1 MISDCFHRAKVFGV
15 GIDASDDPW
24 TMQLKLAAVY
34 ARENGVHDPCLDPYD
49 AIVPELAR
57 FSKNLEHIGK
67 VPVPSWL
74 NPIPQASDAALVK
87 KENMERYVAAGG
99 MLDLTLQVKDFVKKQ
114 IFPGLPVMLGVD
126 HSATGGVVSALA
138 EELGP
143 ENMSVVVLDQHFD
156 GLPLFLRLEPQ
167 IMEHFSQTNPFAR
180 TVDDNEYCCGNFWK
194 HLIDSGVVMPENL
207 LFVGVADYPSTK
219 AVPGGDNFRDNY
231 LSFEARGCRFFPL
244 KEFEGSYRK
253 KLKKYIEDTIT
264 TPYVYVSL
272 DVDVGAY
279 NCVHAAR
286 YMDSIGIDR
295 KALMD
300 VAHLVGGHCRSGKTR
315 LAGMDIMEF
324 NMHFLGLKTE
334 QGKKDRTLSV
344 ALDFLKELLQLQ
356 EEENNKNSCSK
367 RSAK

>member
-24 TMQLKLAAVY
+24 TMQLKLAAIY
-34 ARENGVHDPCLDPYD
+34 ARENGAHDLCLDPYD
-49 AIVPELAR
+49 AIAPDLMR
-57 FSKNLEHIGK
+57 FNKNVEPIGK
-67 VPVPSWL
+67 FPVPSWL
-74 NPIPQASDAALVK
+74 TPLPWLSDVPLVK
-87 KENMERYVAAGG
+87 KENMERYVATGG

-114 IFPGLPVMLGVD
+114 IFPDLPVMLGVD
-126 HSATGGVVSALA
+126 HSATGGVVSALS

-156 GLPLFLRLEPQ
+156 GLPVSLRLEPRL
-167 IMEHFSQTNPFAR
+167 MERLNQTNPFAHAA
-180 TVDDNEYCCGNFWK
+180 DDNEYCCGNFWK
-194 HLIDSGVVMPENL
+194 HLIDSGVVLPKNL
-207 LFVGVADYPSTK
+207 LFVGVADYPGK
-219 AVPGGDNFRDNY
+219 EAMPGGKKFRENY
-231 LSFEARGCRFFPL
+231 LAFEAQGCRFFPL
-244 KEFEGSYRK
+244 KEFEGPYRK

-272 DVDVGAY
+272 DLDIGAY

-286 YMDSIGIDR
+286 YMDSMGIDK

-300 VAHLVGGHCRSGKTR
+300 VAHLIAGHCRSGKAC

-334 QGKKDRTLSV
+334 QGKKDRTVSV
-344 ALDFLKELLQLQ
+344 ALDFLKELLPS
-356 EEENNKNSCSK
+356 EEEEKQ
-367 RSAK
+367 